1 MIKFVSPY
9 LWIMI
14 FEKIVFLGQITHGGG
29 SGGGSSRIGSGIGGG
44 GFGMGG
50 NVWVNRIYWFI

>member
-1 MIKFVSPY
+1 
-9 LWIMI
+9 MI